1 LSRRSRNDSAQSYST
16 RLFPEQPNIM
26 NSQVS
31 IVKCDDYTYENVQR
45 AVKICI
51 AYLGGLKR
59 FVKKNQTVLIKP
71 NLLSAKDPSRA
82 ITTHPSII
90 RAVVEEVQKLGAIPL
105 LGDSP
110 GGVDRGIRR
119 VWENTK
125 LSEVAGQTDAKL
137 VAFESEGVYQKTTPE
152 GKTYYIAR
160 PVIDADVIIS
170 LAKLKTHTLTLMT
183 CAVKN
188 MFGSIPGFR
197 KGEYHKEAPKPKDF
211 ARVIVDIF
219 SLTKPH
225 LTLVDAIVCMDGDG
239 PSSGDP
245 KYAGLIL
252 ASTDAVALDMVA
264 AKIMGFKDGEIDTTS
279 IAQEKELGPKSFDQI
294 EIRGESL
301 NTLSLPKFVLPSNR
315 FMRLIPDFLIK
326 LVTPFVWVRP
336 NILDGNCINC
346 NICVDNCPTKSI
358 HQGEKRPYF
367 DYTNC
372 INCMCCHEL
381 CPYKAIYLEKSRL
394 AKRIG

>member
-1 LSRRSRNDSAQSYST
+1 
-16 RLFPEQPNIM
+16 M

-31 IVKCDDYTYENVQR
+31 IVRCGDYTYDNVKTT
-45 AVKICI
+45 VKT
-51 AYLGGLKR
+51 AFDHLGGLAR
-59 FVKKNQTVLIKP
+59 FVKKDQKVLIKP

-82 ITTHPSII
+82 ITTHPSVV
-90 RAVVEEVQKLGAIPL
+90 RAVVEEVQKLGALPI

-125 LSEVAGQTDAKL
+125 LAEVAGQTGAKL
-137 VAFESEGVYQKTTPE
+137 IAFESEGVCPKVTPE
-152 GKTYYIAR
+152 GKSYYIAK

-211 ARVIVDIF
+211 ARVIVDVF

-239 PSSGDP
+239 PSSGNP
-245 KYAGLIL
+245 KYAGLL
-252 ASTDAVALDMVA
+252 LSSTDAVALDMVT
-264 AKIMGFKDGEIDTTS
+264 AKIMGFKDGEIDTTT
-279 IAQEKELGPKSFDQI
+279 IAQERGLGPKSFDQI
-294 EIRGESL
+294 DIRGE
-301 NTLSLPKFVLPSNR
+301 NLSQLPLPKFVLPSNR
-315 FMRLIPDFLIK
+315 FIKMIPEFLIK
-326 LVTPFVWVRP
+326 LVAPFVWVKP
-336 NILDGNCINC
+336 NIADGNCINC
-346 NICVDNCPTKSI
+346 NICVDNCPTNSI
-358 HQGEKRPYF
+358 LPGEKRPYF
-367 DYTNC
+367 NYTNC

-381 CPYKAIYLEKSRL
+381 CPHKAVYLEKSRL
-394 AKRIG
+394 AKRIH

>member
-1 LSRRSRNDSAQSYST
+1 MS
-16 RLFPEQPNIM
+16 
-26 NSQVS
+26 SQVS
-31 IVKCDDYTYENVQR
+31 IVRCDDYTYSNVQT
-45 AVKICI
+45 AVKTCFDH
-51 AYLGGLKR
+51 LGGLER
-59 FVKKNQTVLIKP
+59 FVKKDQRVLIKP

-82 ITTHPSII
+82 ITTHPAVV
-90 RAVVEEVQKLGAIPL
+90 RAVTELVQKLGAVPI

-125 LSEVAGQTDAKL
+125 LSEVAEQTGAKL
-137 VAFESEGVYQKTTPE
+137 VAFESAGVYGKTTPE

-183 CAVKN
+183 CGVKN
-188 MFGSIPGFR
+188 MFGSIPGLR

-211 ARVIVDIF
+211 ASVVVDIF

-225 LTLVDAIVCMDGDG
+225 LTLVDAVVCMEGDG

-245 KYAGLIL
+245 KYAGLL
-252 ASTDAVALDMVA
+252 LSSTDAVALDMVA
-264 AKIMGFKDGEIDTTS
+264 AKIMGFKEGEIDTTS
-279 IAQEKELGPKSFDQI
+279 IAQGKDLGAKSFEQI
-294 EIRGESL
+294 EIRGENL
-301 NTLSLPKFVLPSNR
+301 NNLPLPKFVLPSNR
-315 FMRLIPDFLIK
+315 FMKMIPDFLIK
-326 LVTPFVWVRP
+326 LITPFVWVRP
-336 NILDGNCINC
+336 NILDGNCTNC
-346 NICVDNCPTKSI
+346 NICVENCPTKSI
-358 HQGEKRPYF
+358 HRGEKRPYF
-367 DYTNC
+367 DYANC

-381 CPYKAIYLEKSRL
+381 CPYKAVYLEKSRL

>member
-1 LSRRSRNDSAQSYST
+1 M
-16 RLFPEQPNIM
+16 I
-26 NSQVS
+26 SQVS
-31 IVKCDDYTYENVQR
+31 VVVCDDYTYPNVQS
-45 AVKICI
+45 AVRTSFGN
-51 AYLGGLKR
+51 LGGLSR
-59 FVKKNQTVLIKP
+59 FVKKDQKVLVKP

-82 ITTHPSII
+82 ITTHPAVV
-90 RAVVEEVQKLGAIPL
+90 RAVVEEVQKLGAVPI

-125 LSEVAGQTDAKL
+125 LAEVAGQTGAKL
-137 VAFESEGVYQKTTPE
+137 VPFESSGVYPRSTPE
-152 GKTYYIAR
+152 GKTYYIAK

-197 KGEYHKEAPKPKDF
+197 KGEYHREAPKPRDF

-225 LTLVDAIVCMDGDG
+225 LTLVDAIVCMEKDG

-245 KYAGLIL
+245 KYLGLL
-252 ASTDAVALDMVA
+252 LSSTDAVALDMLA
-264 AKIMGFKDGEIDTTS
+264 SRIMGFKDGEIDTTS
-279 IAQEKELGPKSFDQI
+279 IAQERGLGPKSLDQI
-294 EIRGESL
+294 QILGEKLNEIPVPE
-301 NTLSLPKFVLPSNR
+301 FQLPSNR
-315 FMRLIPDFLIK
+315 LIK
-326 LVTPFVWVRP
+326 MIPGFLLGLVAPFVWVKP
-336 NILDGNCINC
+336 NIVDGNCINC
-346 NICVDNCPTKSI
+346 NICVENCPTKSI
-358 HQGEKRPYF
+358 RAGEKRPSFNYS
-367 DYTNC
+367 NC

-381 CPYKAIYLEKSRL
+381 CPEKAIYLEKSRI
-394 AKRIG
+394 ARRIG

>member
-1 LSRRSRNDSAQSYST
+1 M
-16 RLFPEQPNIM
+16 I
-26 NSQVS
+26 SQVS
-31 IVKCDDYTYENVQR
+31 VVVCDDYTYPNVQSAVR
-45 AVKICI
+45 ASFGN
-51 AYLGGLKR
+51 LGGLGR
-59 FVKKNQTVLIKP
+59 FVKKDQKVLVKP

-82 ITTHPSII
+82 ITTHPAVV
-90 RAVVEEVQKLGAIPL
+90 RAVVEEVQKLGAVPI

-125 LSEVAGQTDAKL
+125 LAEVAGQTGAKL
-137 VAFESEGVYQKTTPE
+137 VPFESSGVYPRTTPE
-152 GKTYYIAR
+152 GKTYYIAK

-197 KGEYHKEAPKPKDF
+197 KGQYHKEAPKPRDF

-219 SLTKPH
+219 SLTRPH
-225 LTLVDAIVCMDGDG
+225 LTLVDAIVCMEKDG

-245 KYAGLIL
+245 KYLGLL
-252 ASTDAVALDMVA
+252 LSSTDAVALDMLA
-264 AKIMGFKDGEIDTTS
+264 SRIMGFKDGEIDTTS
-279 IAQEKELGPKSFDQI
+279 IAQERGLGPKSFDQI
-294 EIRGESL
+294 QILGEKLNEIPV
-301 NTLSLPKFVLPSNR
+301 PKFELPSNR
-315 FMRLIPDFLIK
+315 LIK
-326 LVTPFVWVRP
+326 MIPSFLLGLVAPFVWVKP
-336 NILDGNCINC
+336 NIVDGNCINC
-346 NICVDNCPTKSI
+346 NICVENCPTKSI
-358 HQGEKRPYF
+358 RAGEKRPSF
-367 DYTNC
+367 DYSNC

-381 CPYKAIYLEKSRL
+381 CPEKAIYLEKSRI

>member
-1 LSRRSRNDSAQSYST
+1 MS
-16 RLFPEQPNIM
+16 
-26 NSQVS
+26 SQVS
-31 IVKCDDYTYENVQR
+31 ITSCSDYTYPHVQS
-45 AVKICI
+45 AVKTCLDNI
-51 AYLGGLKR
+51 GGLER
-59 FVKKNQTVLIKP
+59 FVKKDQRVLIKP

-82 ITTHPSII
+82 ITTHP
-90 RAVVEEVQKLGAIPL
+90 AVVQAVTEQVQRLGAVPI

-110 GGVDRGIRR
+110 GGVDRGIKR

-125 LSEVAGQTDAKL
+125 LSEVAGQTGAKL
-137 VAFESEGVYQKTTPE
+137 VAFESSGVYGKTTPE
-152 GKTYYIAR
+152 GKTYHIAR

-211 ARVIVDIF
+211 AGVVVDIF
-219 SLTKPH
+219 SLTRPH
-225 LTLVDAIVCMDGDG
+225 LTLVDAVVCMEGDG

-245 KYAGLIL
+245 KYLGLLL

-264 AKIMGFKDGEIDTTS
+264 AKMMGFKEGEIDTTRL
-279 IAQEKELGPKSFDQI
+279 AQEKGLGAESFDQI
-294 EIRGESL
+294 EIMGESL
-301 NTLSLPKFVLPSNR
+301 NELALPKFVLPSNR
-315 FMRLIPDFLIK
+315 LIK
-326 LVTPFVWVRP
+326 MIPNFLLKLIGPFVWVRP
-336 NILDGNCINC
+336 NILESNCINC
-346 NICVDNCPTKSI
+346 NICVENCPTQTIRK
-358 HQGEKRPYF
+358 GENRPSF

-381 CPYKAIYLEKSRL
+381 CPEKAIYLEKSRI

>member
-1 LSRRSRNDSAQSYST
+1 MS
-16 RLFPEQPNIM
+16 
-26 NSQVS
+26 SQVS
-31 IVKCDDYTYENVQR
+31 IVRCDDYTYSNVQT
-45 AVKICI
+45 AVKTCFDH
-51 AYLGGLKR
+51 LGGLER
-59 FVKKNQTVLIKP
+59 FVKKDQRVLIKP

-82 ITTHPSII
+82 ITTHPAVV
-90 RAVVEEVQKLGAIPL
+90 RAVTELVQKLGAVPI

-125 LSEVAGQTDAKL
+125 LSEVAEQTGAKL
-137 VAFESEGVYQKTTPE
+137 VAFESAGVYGKTTPE

-197 KGEYHKEAPKPKDF
+197 KGKYHKEAPKPKDF
-211 ARVIVDIF
+211 ARVVTDIF

-225 LTLVDAIVCMDGDG
+225 LTLVDAVVCMEGDG

-245 KYAGLIL
+245 KYVGLL
-252 ASTDAVALDMVA
+252 LSSTDAVALDMVA

-279 IAQEKELGPKSFDQI
+279 IAQEKGLGAKSFEQI
-294 EIRGESL
+294 EIRGESFNNL
-301 NTLSLPKFVLPSNR
+301 PLPKFVLPSNR
-315 FMRLIPDFLIK
+315 FMKMIPDFLLK
-326 LVTPFVWVRP
+326 LITPFVWVRP
-336 NILDGNCINC
+336 NILDGNCTNC
-346 NICVDNCPTKSI
+346 NICVESCPTKSI
-358 HQGEKRPYF
+358 HKGEKRPYF

-381 CPYKAIYLEKSRL
+381 CPHKAVYLEKSRL
-394 AKRIG
+394 AKMIG

>member
-1 LSRRSRNDSAQSYST
+1 
-16 RLFPEQPNIM
+16 M

-31 IVKCDDYTYENVQR
+31 IVRCDDYTYYKVQV
-45 AVKICI
+45 AVKTSFD
-51 AYLGGLKR
+51 YLGGLDK
-59 FVKKNQTVLIKP
+59 FVKKDQKVLIKP

-82 ITTHPSII
+82 ITTHPSVV
-90 RAVVEEVQKLGAIPL
+90 RAVVEEVQKLGAFPI

-125 LSEVAGQTDAKL
+125 LAEVAGQTGSKL
-137 VAFESEGVYQKTTPE
+137 VVFESEGVYPKTTPE
-152 GKTYYIAR
+152 GKTYYIAK

-225 LTLVDAIVCMDGDG
+225 LTLVDAVVCMDGDG
-239 PSSGDP
+239 PSSGNP
-245 KYAGLIL
+245 KYAGLL
-252 ASTDAVALDMVA
+252 FASTDAVALDMVA

-279 IAQEKELGPKSFDQI
+279 IAQEKGFGPKSFDQI
-294 EIRGESL
+294 EIRGEDL
-301 NTLSLPKFVLPSNR
+301 NQLPLPKFVLPSNR
-315 FMRLIPDFLIK
+315 FMKLIPDFLIK

-358 HQGEKRPYF
+358 LKGEEKPYF

-381 CPYKAIYLEKSRL
+381 CPHKAIYLEKSRL

>member
-1 LSRRSRNDSAQSYST
+1 MS
-16 RLFPEQPNIM
+16 
-26 NSQVS
+26 SQVS
-31 IVKCDDYTYENVQR
+31 ITSCGDYTYSHVQS
-45 AVKICI
+45 AVKTCLDHI
-51 AYLGGLKR
+51 GGLER
-59 FVKKNQTVLIKP
+59 FVKKDQRVLIKP

-82 ITTHPSII
+82 ITTHP
-90 RAVVEEVQKLGAIPL
+90 AVVQAVTEQVQKLGAFPI

-110 GGVDRGIRR
+110 GGVDRGIKR

-125 LSEVAGQTDAKL
+125 LSEVAGQTGAKL
-137 VAFESEGVYQKTTPE
+137 VAFESSGVYGKTTPE
-152 GKTYYIAR
+152 GKTYYIAK

-197 KGEYHKEAPKPKDF
+197 KAAYHKEAPKPKDF
-211 ARVIVDIF
+211 AGVVVDIF
-219 SLTKPH
+219 SLTRPH
-225 LTLVDAIVCMDGDG
+225 LTLVDAVVCMEGDG

-245 KYAGLIL
+245 KYLGLLL

-264 AKIMGFKDGEIDTTS
+264 AKMMGFKEGEIDTTRV
-279 IAQEKELGPKSFDQI
+279 AQEKGLGVKSFDQI
-294 EIRGESL
+294 EIIGEKL
-301 NTLSLPKFVLPSNR
+301 NQLSLPQFVLPSNR
-315 FMRLIPDFLIK
+315 LIK
-326 LVTPFVWVRP
+326 MIPSFLLKLVGPFVWVRP
-336 NILDGNCINC
+336 NILESNCINC
-346 NICVDNCPTKSI
+346 NICVDNCPTQTIRK
-358 HQGEKRPYF
+358 GENRPTF

-381 CPYKAIYLEKSRL
+381 CPEKAIYLEKSRI

>member
-1 LSRRSRNDSAQSYST
+1 
-16 RLFPEQPNIM
+16 M

-31 IVKCDDYTYENVQR
+31 IVRCDDYTYDSVR
-45 AVKICI
+45 KAVKTSFDH
-51 AYLGGLKR
+51 LGGLAR
-59 FVKKNQTVLIKP
+59 FVKKDQKVLIKP

-82 ITTHPSII
+82 ITTHPSVV
-90 RAVVEEVQKLGAIPL
+90 RVVVEEVQKLGALPL

-110 GGVDRGIRR
+110 GGVDRGIKR
-119 VWENTK
+119 VWENTR
-125 LSEVAGQTDAKL
+125 LAEVSSQTGAKL
-137 VAFESEGVYQKTTPE
+137 VAFESEGVYPKTTLE
-152 GKTYYIAR
+152 GKTYYLAK
-160 PVIDADVIIS
+160 PVIDADVVIS
-170 LAKLKTHTLTLMT
+170 LAKLKTHMLTLMT
-183 CAVKN
+183 CAIKN

-211 ARVIVDIF
+211 ARVVVDIF

-239 PSSGDP
+239 PSSGNP
-245 KYAGLIL
+245 KYVGLL
-252 ASTDAVALDMVA
+252 LSGTDAVALDMVVA
-264 AKIMGFKDGEIDTTS
+264 RIMGFKDGEIDTTAV
-279 IAQEKELGPKSFDQI
+279 AQEKGLGSKSLDQI
-294 EIRGESL
+294 EIRGENL
-301 NTLSLPKFVLPSNR
+301 NQLTLPKFDLPSNR
-315 FMRLIPDFLIK
+315 VIRMIPDFLIK

-336 NILDGNCINC
+336 NILDGNCMNC
-346 NICVDNCPTKSI
+346 NICVENCPTKSI

-381 CPYKAIYLEKSRL
+381 CPHKAVYLEKSRL

>member
-1 LSRRSRNDSAQSYST
+1 
-16 RLFPEQPNIM
+16 M

-31 IVKCDDYTYENVQR
+31 IVRCDDYTYDSVR
-45 AVKICI
+45 KAVKTSFDH
-51 AYLGGLKR
+51 LGGLVR
-59 FVKKNQTVLIKP
+59 FVKKDQKVLIKP

-82 ITTHPSII
+82 ITTHPSVV
-90 RAVVEEVQKLGAIPL
+90 RAVVEEVQKLGALPL

-110 GGVDRGIRR
+110 GGVDRGIKR

-125 LSEVAGQTDAKL
+125 LAEVSSQTGAKL
-137 VAFESEGVYQKTTPE
+137 VAFESEGVYPKTTLE
-152 GKTYYIAR
+152 GKTYYLAK

-211 ARVIVDIF
+211 ARVVVDIF
-219 SLTKPH
+219 SLTRPQ

-239 PSSGDP
+239 PSSGNP
-245 KYAGLIL
+245 QYAGLL
-252 ASTDAVALDMVA
+252 LSGTDAVALDMVA
-264 AKIMGFKDGEIDTTS
+264 ARIMGFKDGEIDTTT
-279 IAQEKELGPKSFDQI
+279 IAQQKGLGPKMFEQI
-294 EIRGESL
+294 EIRGENL
-301 NTLSLPKFVLPSNR
+301 NQLTLPKFDLPSNR
-315 FMRLIPDFLIK
+315 VIRMIPDFLIK

-346 NICVDNCPTKSI
+346 NICVENCPTKSI
-358 HQGEKRPYF
+358 HQGGKRPYF

-381 CPYKAIYLEKSRL
+381 CPHKAVYLEKSRL

>member
-1 LSRRSRNDSAQSYST
+1 
-16 RLFPEQPNIM
+16 M
-26 NSQVS
+26 VS
-31 IVKCDDYTYENVQR
+31 CADYAYPNVQS
-45 AVKICI
+45 AVRTCFDRI
-51 AYLGGLKR
+51 GGLKR
-59 FVKKNQTVLIKP
+59 FVKKDQAVLIKP

-82 ITTHPSII
+82 ITTHPSVV
-90 RAVVEEVQKLGAIPL
+90 RAVTEQVQELGAVPI

-110 GGVDRGIRR
+110 GGVDRGIKR

-125 LSEVAGQTDAKL
+125 LSEVAGQTGAKL
-137 VAFESEGVYQKTTPE
+137 VAFESSGVYPKTTPE
-152 GKTYYIAR
+152 GKTYHIAK

-183 CAVKN
+183 CALKN

-197 KGEYHKEAPKPKDF
+197 KAVYHKEAPKPKDF
-211 ARVIVDIF
+211 AKVIVDIF

-225 LTLVDAIVCMDGDG
+225 VTLVDAIVAMEGDG

-245 KYAGLIL
+245 KYAGLLL
-252 ASTDAVALDMVA
+252 AGTDAVALDMVA
-264 AKIMGFKDGEIDTTS
+264 ARIMGFKDGEIDITVE
-279 IAQEKELGPKSFDQI
+279 AQRRGLGPRSFEQV
-294 EIRGESL
+294 EILGEDL
-301 NTLSLPKFVLPSNR
+301 NDLSVPKFPKFVLPSNR
-315 FMRLIPDFLIK
+315 LIRMIPNFLIK
-326 LVTPFVWVRP
+326 LITPFVWVRP

-346 NICVDNCPTKSI
+346 NICVENCPTKTI
-358 HQGEKRPYF
+358 RAGEKRPSF

-381 CPYKAIYLEKSRL
+381 CPEKAIYLEKSRI